1 MNLLESERMDDHTS
15 THYYLSQK
23 PELIEGFEKE
33 SKRWRTILSG
43 YFGEKL
49 VENILLEAKH
59 QFEVLVPEIPYVG
72 GAENHLT
79 NSLIGSVEC
88 LAFYQ
93 AMKASGKTEVEA
105 GKVLYEAIIA
115 RISNPI
121 PEMPPSQRLSEEE
134 LMKRRK
140 KRAERSQQRE
150 YELDFVY
157 EFVEGDGDV
166 FDYGY
171 NFTECATQ
179 KFYITQGAEEFLPFY
194 CFLDFPKSRLFGLG
208 LSRTGTLAE
217 GYKVCDFRFKAG
229 SECEEEW
236 PPLFVKRD

>member
-1 MNLLESERMDDHTS
+1 MNDLTS

-23 PELIEGFEKE
+23 SELIECFEKE
-33 SKRWRTILSG
+33 SKRWQTILSEHYG
-43 YFGEKL
+43 RKFS
-49 VENILLEAKH
+49 ENILLEAKH
-59 QFEVLVPEIPYVG
+59 RYEVLIPEIPYIG
-72 GAENHLT
+72 GKENHLT
-79 NSLIGSVEC
+79 NSLVGSVEC

-93 AMKASGKTEVEA
+93 AMKAKGKTEVEA

-115 RISNPI
+115 RIGNPI
-121 PEMPPSQRLSEEE
+121 PEVPPPQRLSEEE
-134 LMKRRK
+134 LMRRRK
-140 KRAERSQQRE
+140 KRAERSQRRE

-157 EFVEGDGDV
+157 EFVEGDGDM

-179 KFYITQGAEEFLPFY
+179 KFYIAQDAEEFLPFY
-194 CFLDFPKSRLFGLG
+194 CFLDFPKSRLYGLG

-217 GYKVCDFRFKAG
+217 GCKVCDFRFKAG

-236 PPLFVKRD
+236 PPPFIKHD